1 MGRKSLCAVSER
13 LQQLRVLLSE
23 EPGDVFVRY
32 AIALE
37 LKRLGK
43 LDEALADL
51 ESLQADE
58 PGHIATYYQLA
69 LLLAEAGRAEEA
81 MQACEAGALR
91 CVLVGD
97 RKARSELLSLKQSLQ
112 EID

>member
-1 MGRKSLCAVSER
+1 MSER
-13 LQQLRVLLSE
+13 LRQLRALLSE
-23 EPGDVFVRY
+23 EPADAFLRY

-37 LKRLGK
+37 LKRLGRPG
-43 LDEALADL
+43 EALADL
-51 ESLQADE
+51 ESLVTDE

-112 EID
+112 ELE